1 MSGQVRA
8 VSGNFFTEEQKQA
21 KADIMHALINT
32 YFESF
37 EKYHKLFHHPEMLSD
52 LITSIL
58 IMFTR
63 DMLVHYI
70 QTFNLESSRK
80 DVVKTFCEV
89 LRDQVNQTIKASMQ

>member
-8 VSGNFFTEEQKQA
+8 VSGNFFTEEQKKA

-37 EKYHKLFHHPEMLSD
+37 EQHHKLFHHPEMLSD

-70 QTFNLESSRK
+70 QTFNLESCRK

-89 LRDQVNQTIKASMQ
+89 LRDQVNQVIKEKMQ